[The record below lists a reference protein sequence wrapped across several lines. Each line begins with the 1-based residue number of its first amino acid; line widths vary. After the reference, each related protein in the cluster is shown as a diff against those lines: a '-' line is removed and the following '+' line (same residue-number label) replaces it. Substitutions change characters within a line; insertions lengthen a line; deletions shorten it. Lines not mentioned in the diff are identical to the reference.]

1 MMWPWAGVMCDVMN
15 NERQW
20 VSSGNVP
27 NDAPGACSEW
37 SFVASAGGGLPP
49 ALEAGKSRHVRRHQY
64 CVPVRGE
71 FSQHA
76 CLRVLAMPET
86 VRPTYD
92 GAVQA
97 EFLRCEL
104 PPHLLVAIWAASCS
118 LHAPAGPSLGF
129 LRSTCPS
136 PGEDAPSPG
145 RPGR

>member
-1 MMWPWAGVMCDVMN
+1 MMRLVPAQNGHLLSLLVEVCPLRSKLAKVVMCGDISTV
-15 NERQW
+15 
-20 VSSGNVP
+20 
-27 NDAPGACSEW
+27 
-37 SFVASAGGGLPP
+37 FLSAVNSHSML
-49 ALEAGKSRHVRRHQY
+49 
-64 CVPVRGE
+64 
-71 FSQHA
+71 A
-76 CLRVLAMPET
+76 CLRVLAMPDT

-97 EFLRCEL
+97 EFWRCEL